1 MFTNITRRM
10 TIGLGLA
17 LVVGSLIV
25 ADAESARAQANARP
39 ATTNQTVVPATYNQ
53 MGGHGMMGVTSGQNG
68 HQAPRHGQA
77 SAQYHGGSWHG
88 GQGQGHGGPCW

>member
-1 MFTNITRRM
+1 MFTNIARRM

-25 ADAESARAQANARP
+25 ANAGSAQAQAHARP
-39 ATTNQTVVPATYNQ
+39 ATQTVVAATSNQ
-53 MGGHGMMGVTSGQNG
+53 PGGHGMTGVASGQNG
-68 HQAPRHGQA
+68 HKAPRHGQA

-88 GQGQGHGGPCW
+88 GQGHGGPCW

>member
-1 MFTNITRRM
+1 MFTNFTRRM

-25 ADAESARAQANARP
+25 ADAGSARAQTNARP
-39 ATTNQTVVPATYNQ
+39 TTTPQTVVPVTYNQ
-53 MGGHGMMGVTSGQNG
+53 MGGHGMMGVASGQNG

-88 GQGQGHGGPCW
+88 GQGYGGPCW

>member
-1 MFTNITRRM
+1 MSTNIARRM

-25 ADAESARAQANARP
+25 ADAGSAQAQANAQP
-39 ATTNQTVVPATYNQ
+39 ATTPQTVATATSNQ
-53 MGGHGMMGVTSGQNG
+53 MSGHGMMGVASGQNG

-88 GQGQGHGGPCW
+88 GQGNGGPCW